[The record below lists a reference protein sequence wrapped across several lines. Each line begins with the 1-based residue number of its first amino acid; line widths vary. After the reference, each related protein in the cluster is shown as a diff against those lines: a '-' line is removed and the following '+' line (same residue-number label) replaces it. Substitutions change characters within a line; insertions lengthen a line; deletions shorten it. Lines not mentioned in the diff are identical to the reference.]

1 MFRREKKLPCVP
13 ETVWRDLLKEVYTE
27 VLDEMGYDW
36 VTFQR
41 DRTIRL
47 EVGTRVSS
55 YLVRG
60 VLDQKVRDK
69 GYRIC
74 EEQR

>member
-13 ETVWRDLLKEVYTE
+13 ETVWRELLKEVYSE
-27 VLDEMGYDW
+27 VLDDMGYDW
-36 VTFQR
+36 DTFENS
-41 DRTIRL
+41 RTVRL
-47 EVGTRVSS
+47 EVGTRVNAS
-55 YLVRG
+55 LIRG